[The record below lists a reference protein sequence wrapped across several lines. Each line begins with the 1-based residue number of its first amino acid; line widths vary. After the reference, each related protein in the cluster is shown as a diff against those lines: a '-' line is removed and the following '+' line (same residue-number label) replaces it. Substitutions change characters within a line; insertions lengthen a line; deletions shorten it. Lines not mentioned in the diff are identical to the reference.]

1 MYAFEYAA
9 PGSLAEAISLLAE
22 GGEGARPL
30 AGGTDLITQMKE
42 GRRRCQLVVDLK
54 RIPELKQISYDE
66 QAGLHLGAAVPCAE
80 LTAHPAVRTHYPALA
95 GAAGLIGSTQIQS
108 RATLGGNLCNAAP
121 SADGVPAL
129 IVLGAE
135 AIIQGPRGQR
145 VVPVEE
151 VCTGPGRTQLEP
163 GEVLVAFR
171 LPPPRPGSGARYFR
185 FIPRN
190 EMDIAVAG
198 AAAWLAVED
207 GIVQAARIALSAVAP
222 VPLRVRAAEEAL
234 VGRPAGPAAWAEAAE
249 IAAAAA
255 RPITDV
261 RGSADYR
268 RHLVR
273 VLTRRALE
281 AALAAAGA
289 AGQARA
295 AAG

>member
-1 MYAFEYAA
+1 MHAFEYAA
-9 PGSLAEAISLLAE
+9 PSSLAEAIALLAQ

-42 GRRRCQLVVDLK
+42 ARRHCQLVVDLK
-54 RIPELKQISYDE
+54 RIPELTHISYSE
-66 QAGLHLGAAVPCAE
+66 AEGLYLGAAVPCAE
-80 LTAHPAVRTHYPALA
+80 LTAHPAVRRFYPALA

-135 AIIQGPRGQR
+135 AVIEGPAGRR
-145 VVPVEE
+145 TVPVET
-151 VCTGPGRTQLEP
+151 VCTGPGRTSLTP

-171 LPPPRPGSGARYFR
+171 LPPPPPNSGARYFR

-198 AAAWLAVED
+198 AAAWLVVED
-207 GIVQAARIALSAVAP
+207 GVVRNARIALSAVAP
-222 VPLRVRAAEEAL
+222 TPLRVPAAEAAL

-249 IAAAAA
+249 LAAAAA
-255 RPITDV
+255 RPISDV
-261 RGSADYR
+261 RGSAEYR
-268 RHLVR
+268 LHLVR
-273 VLTRRALE
+273 VLTRRALD
-281 AALAAAGA
+281 AALAASQEPGAVRA
-289 AGQARA
+289 AG
-295 AAG
+295 